1 MASRTRA
8 SDDSRRA
15 AAAVRVSF
23 ACGRRGCPPDRLLR
37 RWVLA
42 ALGGRSSGME
52 LAVHIVGPRESAALN
67 RRWRG
72 RDRPTNVLAF
82 QHAVVPELPRRPL
95 GDIVICGA
103 VVRREAGEQGKPPYA
118 HWAHMVVHGTLHLLG
133 YDHERRADARIMEA
147 RERRV
152 LRRLAFPDPY
162 A

>member
-1 MASRTRA
+1 
-8 SDDSRRA
+8 
-15 AAAVRVSF
+15 VRVSF
-23 ACGRRGCPPDRLLR
+23 ACGRRGCPPDHLLR
-37 RWVLA
+37 RWARA
-42 ALGGRSSGME
+42 ALGRRSPDIE
-52 LAVHIVGPRESAALN
+52 LGVRIVGPRESAALN

-82 QHAVVPELPRRPL
+82 PHVPLPQLPRRPL

-103 VVRREAGEQGKPPYA
+103 VVRREAGEQGKQPYA

-133 YDHERRADARIMEA
+133 YDHERRAAARTMEA